1 MLKFEFYRKYLVHL
15 KNNNPYLLYIWL
27 ENHRKKGVQK
37 MKALDD
43 EEAIIELYQNYCGR
57 RPDLDNPKD
66 WGEKMQWLKL
76 NYRNPLQTICSDK
89 YAAREYVTEKG
100 YAHILNDVLQVVD
113 TVDQIDIDKL
123 PGQFVVKAT
132 HGSGWNMVCTDKSK
146 VSWFIWKKIFKSWLR
161 NNIFWPGRE
170 WPYKDMPHRIVFEKF
185 LKDES
190 GALMDYKFFC
200 FDGEPH
206 FVQANKGRDTA
217 QHAQNFYDL
226 DWNILPFGKD
236 LMPLPEVSI
245 PKPSLLTHMITVA
258 RDLAGDFPYV
268 RVDLYQTDGKIIF
281 GELTFYPKSGLPDFV
296 PAEYNRIIGDKLKL
310 KKYQL

>member
-1 MLKFEFYRKYLVHL
+1 MFKKIRQYLVHL
-15 KNNNPYLLYIWL
+15 KNSNPYLLYLWL
-27 ENHRKKGVQK
+27 ENHRKKGVK
-37 MKALDD
+37 NLNELGD
-43 EEAIIELYQNYCGR
+43 EEAIIALYQNYCGR
-57 RPDLDNPKD
+57 TPDLKKPKD

-89 YAAREYVTEKG
+89 YEARKYVREKG
-100 YAHILNDVLQVVD
+100 YIDILNDVLQIVES
-113 TVDQIDIDKL
+113 IDEIDVQKL
-123 PGQFVVKAT
+123 PNQFVAKAT

-146 VSWFIWKKIFKSWLR
+146 VNWFIWKRIFKSWLS
-161 NNIFWPGRE
+161 NNIYWPGRE

-206 FVQANKGRDTA
+206 FVQANKGRDTNR
-217 QHAQNFYDL
+217 HAQNFYDI

-236 LMPLPEVSI
+236 LMPLPEVEI
-245 PKPSLLTHMITVA
+245 PKPSLLKEMLSVA
-258 RDLAGDFPYV
+258 RDLAADFPYV
-268 RVDLYQTDGKIIF
+268 RVDLYQTDERIVF

-296 PAEYNRIIGDKLKL
+296 PAQYNDVMGEKLKL
-310 KKYQL
+310 PL